1 MKRTF
6 VKFAVAGGLA
16 VGMASGAAQAAG
28 GPTDQDIL
36 KDAETPGDVL
46 TYGMTVAVTEHLWI
60 PLADGTRLG
69 ARLWLPDSAASTP
82 VSAPSGS
89 AL

>member
-16 VGMASGAAQAAG
+16 VSMASGAAQAAG

-36 KDAETPGDVL
+36 KDAETPGDIL
-46 TYGMTVAVTEHLWI
+46 TYGMGTQGQRHSTLKAVN
-60 PLADGTRLG
+60 PYPVKNLAPVG
-69 ARLWLPDSAASTP
+69 AFSF
-82 VSAPSGS
+82 GG
-89 AL
+89 